1 MIIRKPY
8 AFLIK
13 NFKKIHIILLLLSL
27 FVVYKTFDVTNFVN
41 DFMRFGVYD
50 SFTDPVTRHISIW
63 LQLSLLLLVL
73 GSAAILFLLRYKN
86 KQWKLYLIPII
97 EYFALFFV
105 LNMIKSFFGSYST
118 GIESTDVRLSR
129 DLLIIFAIGQVP
141 AIWAFVMR
149 VFGLDK
155 NKFDFKL
162 DEEFLNLDEKDREE
176 VEINIDIDKNSI
188 KRFWK
193 RTVRNTKY
201 FYEEHRYIC
210 IGIVVILIAGIGI
223 NSYKY
228 FFVTNKSYE
237 EGEIYSAN
245 GYTMRINKV
254 YFTDK
259 DYAGNV
265 ISKKSNFVI
274 VDVAVKNNSVPRTI
288 EMENFHVRNTV
299 KDFVSTRTTYAKE
312 FVDLGKTYDIVKELK
327 RDEETSFII
336 VFKVDK
342 NLNKNKFVVCYQ
354 EKDGYLRKI
363 QADIVDLSEV
373 KKEPHLEKGEVLK
386 IETVA
391 NPDEVSFDWTEVT
404 TEASFVRRDCN
415 VEKCRGVIETI
426 QSDGSYKIL
435 KIEFGSEIYTSTQML
450 QFLTRHGKIV
460 YKNANGEDEEVEIK
474 NAINRRNFGKEV
486 FLKVPNEVTNNTEL
500 TLNLVIRNKEYNY
513 ILN

>member
-210 IGIVVILIAGIGI
+210 IGIVVILIAGISI

-245 GYTMRINKV
+245 GYTMRVNKV

-373 KKEPHLEKGEVLK
+373 KKHKDLELGDNLK
-386 IETVA
+386 IETVT
-391 NPDEVSFDWTEVT
+391 NPDVISFDYKLVTDNAEYMTRNCT
-404 TEASFVRRDCN
+404 TE
-415 VEKCRGVIETI
+415 KCSLEAEELK
-426 QSDGSYKIL
+426 SDGTYKIL
-435 KIEFGSEIYTSTQML
+435 EIEFGSELYTAPKML
-450 QFLTRHGKIV
+450 QFLTRHGKIL
-460 YKNANGEDEEVEIK
+460 YKNANGEDEEI
-474 NAINRRNFGKEV
+474 AIESAISRRYYGKTI
-486 FLKVPNEVTNNTEL
+486 FLKLPKEVTNET
-500 TLNLVIRNKEYNY
+500 NLSIKLVVRNNEYLY
-513 ILN
+513 KLY